1 MAIRAHFDGRAKNRG
16 PQIMII
22 TTKDGRSFD
31 TETDLTAPERHV
43 LQKLFLWESMSC
55 SLEEF
60 RAKKEEALRK
70 GWNNSGPAPGS
81 PALKSIIRDLEEK
94 VALRLRKAQA

>member
-1 MAIRAHFDGRAKNRG
+1 
-16 PQIMII
+16 MII
-22 TTKDGRSFD
+22 TTKNGKSFD

-43 LQKLFLWESMSC
+43 LQKLFLWESMSS

-70 GWNNSGPAPGS
+70 GWNNSGPAQES

-94 VALRLRKAQA
+94 VSIRLRKAQP